1 MAGLKKL
8 RGTSGYISVQS
19 HRVSGAVVSPM
30 EASDTPV
37 AGLNVKVAS
46 SCTNSSTKRGSKRWG
61 YITPAHGTSYPQ
73 SSLVPCIRGKAK
85 VPTEQRPSHRIAPST
100 LVRRHTR
107 PSGLTTGSIHLPTT
121 KQPRASISH
130 NETTPFTHYHMQES
144 YTQNQ
149 GEIDSKLLDVYP
161 RHISNFYRQRV
172 CIHFG
177 K

>member
-1 MAGLKKL
+1 M
-8 RGTSGYISVQS
+8 
-19 HRVSGAVVSPM
+19 GASR
-30 EASDTPV
+30 TPV

-46 SCTNSSTKRGSKRWG
+46 SCTNPSTKRGTKG
-61 YITPAHGTSYPQ
+61 QGPITQAHGTSKPQ
-73 SSLVPCIRGKAK
+73 SGLVPCIRKKAK
-85 VPTEQRPSHRIAPST
+85 VPTEQRPSHRIALST

-107 PSGLTTGSIHLPTT
+107 PSGLTMGSIHLPTT
-121 KQPRASISH
+121 KQSRASISH

-161 RHISNFYRQRV
+161 WHISNFYRQRV
-172 CIHFG
+172 CTHFG